1 MDSLCYCYFSSFPC
15 LPELLSIT
23 SMYFICYVLMDFIRL
38 KQAFVCFHQNW
49 FFFLHSHIILAKNR
63 TALELM
69 YSSLHGYPVLMALA
83 LLAQQWNKAWQS
95 ASAFTFFLFFAFFL
109 LFAFFF
115 FSNSPIAILF
125 HILSLLCLLDT
136 YQKKYSAACI
146 IQRCSYPTL
155 LKVGKVNYYKVVVAK
170 GPQKCKPQ
178 TVIHFM
184 HSF

>member
-95 ASAFTFFLFFAFFL
+95 ASAFTFFLFLPFFCFL
-109 LFAFFF
+109 PFFF
-115 FSNSPIAILF
+115 FQILLLPF
-125 HILSLLCLLDT
+125 CFTYWVCFVSLIPTRRNTVLL
-136 YQKKYSAACI
+136 A
-146 IQRCSYPTL
+146 L
-155 LKVGKVNYYKVVVAK
+155 FK
-170 GPQKCKPQ
+170 GALIPL
-178 TVIHFM
+178 F
-184 HSF
+184 